1 MNQSLFNPKIVKAL
15 IFDFDGVFTDN
26 SVLVGSNG
34 IEMLKFSKLDSLG
47 LDLFRSYLLKNNLQM
62 TLAIVSKETSE
73 IVSIRASKLK
83 LECFQSVSDKW
94 QFISQSL
101 GLSKDQY
108 VYFGNDLNDKE
119 SMEKALISF
128 APFDAH
134 HEIKRIATHTLTQRG
149 GDGFVRAGLEL
160 LMKNAKN
167 QGE

>member
-1 MNQSLFNPKIVKAL
+1 MSQSLFDPKIVKAL

-47 LDLFRSYLLKNNLQM
+47 LDLFRSYLLENNLQM

-128 APFDAH
+128 APSDAH

-149 GDGFVRAGLEL
+149 GDGFVRSGLEL
-160 LMKNAKN
+160 LMENAKKK
-167 QGE
+167 GE

>member
-1 MNQSLFNPKIVKAL
+1 LSQSLFDPKIVKAL

-47 LDLFRSYLLKNNLQM
+47 LDLFRSYLLENNLQM

-128 APFDAH
+128 APSDAH

-149 GDGFVRAGLEL
+149 GDGFVRSGLEL
-160 LMKNAKN
+160 LMENAKKK
-167 QGE
+167 GE

>member
-1 MNQSLFNPKIVKAL
+1 MSQSLFDPKIVKAL

-47 LDLFRSYLLKNNLQM
+47 LDLFRSYLLENSLQM

-128 APFDAH
+128 APSDAH

-160 LMKNAKN
+160 LMENAKN

>member
-1 MNQSLFNPKIVKAL
+1 M

>member
-1 MNQSLFNPKIVKAL
+1 LNQSLFNPKIVKAL

>member
-1 MNQSLFNPKIVKAL
+1 MSQSLFDPKIVKAL
-15 IFDFDGVFTDN
+15 IFDFDGVFTNN
-26 SVLVGSNG
+26 SVFVDSNG

-47 LDLFRSYLLKNNLQM
+47 LDLFRSYLLENNLQM

-101 GLSKDQY
+101 GLSKGQY

-119 SMEKALISF
+119 SMEKALFSF

-134 HEIKRIATHTLTQRG
+134 PEIKKIATHTLTQRG

-160 LMKNAKN
+160 LMENAKN

>member
-1 MNQSLFNPKIVKAL
+1 MSQSHFDSKKVKAL

-47 LDLFRSYLLKNNLQM
+47 LDLFRSYLLENNLQM

-94 QFISQSL
+94 QFISRSL

-128 APFDAH
+128 APSDAH

-160 LMKNAKN
+160 LMENAKN